1 MNQDK
6 GRGFFLFSLPLPG
19 QRKRETR
26 SDVLVKLCTTQ
37 REEEEE
43 EEGGVRGK
51 GGRGVTAM
59 EGQRECEKERRVR
72 WVSAT
77 IASLKSD

>member
-19 QRKRETR
+19 QRKREIR

-37 REEEEE
+37 REEEEG
-43 EEGGVRGK
+43 EGGV
-51 GGRGVTAM
+51 GGNNGDGRT
-59 EGQRECEKERRVR
+59 ERV
-72 WVSAT
+72 
-77 IASLKSD
+77 